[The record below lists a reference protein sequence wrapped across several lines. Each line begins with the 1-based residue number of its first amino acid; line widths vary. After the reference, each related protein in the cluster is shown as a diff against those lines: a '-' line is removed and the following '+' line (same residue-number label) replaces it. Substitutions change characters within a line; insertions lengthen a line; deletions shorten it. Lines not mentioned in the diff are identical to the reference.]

1 MIGTHEARMIR
12 SASRADAESIA
23 RIYNYYVANTSITF
37 EEQAVSPEE
46 MAERITGVTSSGLP
60 WLVLEQEG
68 RLAGYAYATKWK
80 ERAAYRFTVEVTI
93 YLAPGLGGG
102 GLGTK
107 LYEVLLAQ
115 LKEKGFHAV
124 IGVIALPNPA
134 SVALHEKFGMT
145 KVAHFKE
152 VGFKFGRWI
161 DVGYW
166 EGVL

>member
-1 MIGTHEARMIR
+1 MIR
-12 SASRADAESIA
+12 SATRADAESIV
-23 RIYNYYVANTSITF
+23 RIYNYYVSNTTITF
-37 EEQAVSPEE
+37 EEEAVSSED
-46 MAERITGVTSSGLP
+46 MADRITEVISSSLP
-60 WLVLEQEG
+60 WVVLEQDDQ
-68 RLAGYAYATKWK
+68 LAGYAYATKWK
-80 ERAAYRFTVEVTI
+80 GRSAYRFSVEIAV
-93 YLAPGLGGG
+93 YLAPELGGR

-124 IGVIALPNPA
+124 IGGIALPNPA
-134 SVALHEKFGMT
+134 SIALHEKFGMT

-166 EGVL
+166 EGWL

>member
-1 MIGTHEARMIR
+1 MIR
-12 SASRADAESIA
+12 SASEADAEAIA
-23 RIYNYYVANTSITF
+23 RIYNPYVANTTITF
-37 EEQAVSPEE
+37 EEQAVSAEE
-46 MAERITGVTSSGLP
+46 MAERILSVTASDLP
-60 WLVLEQEG
+60 WLVLEQGG

-80 ERAAYRFTVEVTI
+80 ERAAYRFTAESTI
-93 YLAPGLGGG
+93 YLAAGLGGG

-107 LYEVLLAQ
+107 LYEALWAQ
-115 LKEKGFHAV
+115 LKERGFHAV

-145 KVAHFKE
+145 KAAHFKE

-166 EGVL
+166 EGWL

>member
-1 MIGTHEARMIR
+1 MIR
-12 SASRADAESIA
+12 SATRADAESIA
-23 RIYNYYVANTSITF
+23 SIYNHYVINTTISF
-37 EEQAVSPEE
+37 EEKPVSPEE
-46 MAERITGVTSSGLP
+46 MAERIADVTSCGLP
-60 WLVLEQEG
+60 WLVLEQDG
-68 RLAGYAYATKWK
+68 QTSGYAYAMKWK
-80 ERAAYRFTVEVTI
+80 GREAYRFAVEISV
-93 YLAPGLGGG
+93 YLEPELVGG

-107 LYEVLLAQ
+107 LYEVLLGQ
-115 LKEKGFHAV
+115 LKEKGFHAA
-124 IGVIALPNPA
+124 IGGIALPNPA